1 MRAPQIVVDEISPRY
16 KRQDIKQ
23 GRYLI
28 GGVVGHALKI
38 ELEYMDKIKKERLR

>member
-1 MRAPQIVVDEISPRY
+1 MRAPQIVADEISPCY

-23 GRYLI
+23 SGYLI